1 MKGTV
6 YVLKCWHRLN
16 KKMKKECVGLY
27 IEHERIKCHILP
39 HQLYCIGNYG
49 LIFYIFAILIL
60 LRVYSLMCRYFFYV
74 NI

>member
-27 IEHERIKCHILP
+27 IDLMNKVSHSAA
-39 HQLYCIGNYG
+39 
-49 LIFYIFAILIL
+49 FSYIAQETT
-60 LRVYSLMCRYFFYV
+60 V
-74 NI
+74 